1 MRPARPRPGSLRLTL
16 SLGALA
22 AVSVLATL
30 GLASGKARPGVARI
44 RPQPSPSGAVTVG
57 PVVPTFV
64 AAPVASREPAP
75 PVRSALAGPRPDL
88 DRLEKLRLE
97 LGQWLRFEPF
107 DRPSFE
113 RAVAALARVLTEEQ
127 LAALR
132 EAPGPDEDLSGRL
145 ARLELLA
152 VRARG
157 TYSLS
162 ASERVELRTLLSRD
176 PGAAGES
183 AARLLAFLGD
193 GADRAL
199 LLETLRAS
207 EDLPRA
213 RSLRALLAIP
223 VEGEF
228 RGELALLLEAAPA
241 TAEFEVLRER
251 LTPPAVPARAP
262 REILRASSASDEE
275 RLAAAEQLVRAGEPA
290 PEATVYLIE
299 ALTEAAPGT
308 RRRALYALAAG
319 RDPVAA
325 AHLAELARFD
335 PDPATR
341 CAAVRVLAPETE
353 RALLE
358 ELARHD
364 SAPEVRAL
372 AAQRLIVCRE

>member
-1 MRPARPRPGSLRLTL
+1 MRPARPRPGSLRFTL

-22 AVSVLATL
+22 AVCALATL
-30 GLASGKARPGVARI
+30 ALAAGRARPA
-44 RPQPSPSGAVTVG
+44 
-57 PVVPTFV
+57 
-64 AAPVASREPAP
+64 AP
-75 PVRSALAGPRPDL
+75 PVRPPPLAPRSLEVGSLAPTSVAVLVARRAPAPAVHAALVESLPDL
-88 DRLEKLRLE
+88 GRLAKVRLE
-97 LGQWLRFEPF
+97 LAQELRSEPF

-113 RAVAALARVLTEEQ
+113 RAVAALARVLTQEQ

-132 EAPGPDEDLSGRL
+132 EAPGPDEDLCGRL

-162 ASERVELRTLLSRD
+162 TSERAELRALLSRD
-176 PGAAGES
+176 AGAAGES
-183 AARLLAFLGD
+183 AARLLASLGD

-199 LLETLRAS
+199 LLETLQAS

-213 RSLRALLAIP
+213 RSLRALLALP
-223 VEGEF
+223 LEGEL
-228 RGELALLLEAAPA
+228 RAELAFLLEAAPA
-241 TAEFEVLRER
+241 TAELELLRAR
-251 LTPPAVPARAP
+251 LTPPREPVRAP
-262 REILRASSASDEE
+262 GEILRTTSLPDEE
-275 RLAAAEQLVRAGEPA
+275 RLAAAEQLVRAGDPA
-290 PEATVYLIE
+290 PEATVHLIE
-299 ALTEAAPGT
+299 ALTEAEPGT

-325 AHLAELARFD
+325 THLAELARFD

-364 SAPEVRAL
+364 SAAEVRAL
-372 AAQRLIVCRE
+372 AAQRLLACRE